1 MELAISPSA
10 LQIFRQDWGYG
21 DGDSIRIFVRYV
33 SGGPEPY
40 GFGIMKDEPMD
51 PAAVFRDERLIF
63 YIESKDIWFLDSHTL
78 TVGERNGDIV
88 FSVGG

>member
-10 LQIFRQDWGYG
+10 LHVFRQDWGYG
-21 DGDSIRIFVRYV
+21 DGDSVRIFVRYV

-51 PAAVFRDERLIF
+51 PAAVYRSDRLTF
-63 YIESKDIWFLDSHTL
+63 YIESKDIWFLDRNKL
-78 TVGERNGDIV
+78 TVDERDGDIV
-88 FSVGG
+88 FFVSQ